1 MECVLWI
8 AGGLFTAALTYVG
21 FCAAI
26 MAVLIAPP
34 GVSEAQPIKIFTI
47 FCAPL
52 RGG

>member
-26 MAVLIAPP
+26 MAVLHGPAWSVR
-34 GVSEAQPIKIFTI
+34 GSIKIFTI